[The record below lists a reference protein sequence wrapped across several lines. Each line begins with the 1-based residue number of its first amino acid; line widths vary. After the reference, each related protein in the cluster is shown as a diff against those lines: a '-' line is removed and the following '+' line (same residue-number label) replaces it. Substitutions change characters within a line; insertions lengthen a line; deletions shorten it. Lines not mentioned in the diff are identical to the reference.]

1 MNSSCVAVVGNL
13 DNGGVVFSNDQII
26 SCSFI
31 ENLSTLPNGKIK
43 IKVPSLGLDELIN
56 LPSGVGIRIT
66 LSNFEDPDSIP
77 SETTIVLNGTVVK
90 HYSSN
95 GGDSSVFGQFS
106 TYVVEFIVAGHNLSF
121 LQLLKGQAIL
131 SDSFGAIKKLG
142 SLSKATI
149 LFDDSSI
156 KTQDHMKWLIVNR
169 NLVTGI
175 DLITSRSYIS
185 GNDAM
190 FACYRADGS
199 IRIGTLETS
208 FNSSQSQIGYV
219 YANSRY
225 NIVNMPTKT
234 NNSKQ
239 LIYGSFSV
247 SHSSAIKQSMASA
260 GMTMLS
266 LPTGN
271 SNKTT
276 TQQKGI
282 VPTGTNVPGNNKV
295 NGNVV
300 NLLYRKDAYIKYH
313 PNTHDYYDMAP
324 IIRDAVFS
332 NYSHQ
337 IDIIASGE
345 SVVNVGDVVTVM
357 IPTTGTIESGKDD
370 MMFSKVLSGK
380 YFVHSK
386 LYHID
391 VGDIFYVKL
400 SLIKSDITYDT
411 ANYKTLFGIDPSKVK

>member
-13 DNGGVVFSNDQII
+13 DNGGVVFSNNQII

-31 ENLSTLPNGKIK
+31 ENLSTLPNGRIK

-56 LPSGVGIRIT
+56 LPSGVGIKIT

-77 SETTIVLNGTVVK
+77 SETTMVLNGTVVK
-90 HYSSN
+90 HYSAN
-95 GGDSSVFGQFS
+95 GGDGVFGQFS
-106 TYVVEFIVAGHNLSF
+106 TYVVEFIVAGPNLSF

-131 SDSFGAIKKLG
+131 SDSFTAIKKLG
-142 SLSKATI
+142 SLTKSTI

-156 KTQDHMKWLIVNR
+156 KTQDQMKWLIVNR

-175 DLITSRSYIS
+175 DLITSRSYI
-185 GNDAM
+185 NNDDAM
-190 FACYRADGS
+190 FVSYRADNT
-199 IRIGTLETS
+199 IRIGTLATS
-208 FNSSQSQIGYV
+208 FNSSQKQIGYV

-225 NIVNMPTKT
+225 NIVNTPTQN
-234 NNSKQ
+234 NNSKN

-266 LPTGN
+266 LPTGK
-271 SNKTT
+271 SNKTK
-276 TQQKGI
+276 TQLKG
-282 VPTGTNVPGNNKV
+282 VMPTGTNVPGNNKV
-295 NGNVV
+295 NGNTL
-300 NLLYRKDAYIKYH
+300 NLIYRQDAYMKYH

-345 SVVNVGDVVTVM
+345 SLVNVGDVVNVM
-357 IPTTGTIESGKDD
+357 VPTTGTIESGKDD
-370 MMFSKVLSGK
+370 MNFSKVLSGK

-391 VGDIFYVKL
+391 TGDIFYVKL

-411 ANYKTLFGIDPSKVK
+411 SNYKTLFGIDPSKVK